1 LLDDDNR
8 GAYVKPGTLVCLV
21 GDPTQLTAVMLVD
34 DIDVKRLQP
43 GQKARLRLDQLPGQV
58 IDGEVIDISRHD
70 IRNAE
75 TTQRGSPDLDQLYV
89 GAVPPQQTGALYQA
103 RVKFDARPE
112 SLVIGGRGEAKV
124 AAERVTIAR
133 LILRYFA
140 QTFRLP
146 V

>member
-1 LLDDDNR
+1 
-8 GAYVKPGTLVCLV
+8 
-21 GDPTQLTAVMLVD
+21 MLVD
-34 DIDVKRLQP
+34 DVDVKRLQP

-58 IDGEVIDISRHD
+58 IEGDVIDISRH
-70 IRNAE
+70 E
-75 TTQRGSPDLDQLYV
+75 VRGAAASPHMSADLEQLYA
-89 GAVPPQQTGALYQA
+89 GAVPPDQTGALYEA
-103 RVKFDARPE
+103 RVKFSARPE
-112 SLVIGGRGEAKV
+112 ALVIGGRGEAKV